1 MSFAD
6 TIIALG
12 TPFGESA
19 LAVVRASGPLCPQ
32 LVELCLGRKT
42 GIEPRRAFRANYK
55 SLQNNILDDCL
66 ALYFEHGKSYTGE
79 AMLELYLHGNPL
91 IVQNVLADLLAR
103 GCRMAEPGEFT
114 RSAFINGRL
123 DLTQAE
129 AVADL
134 ISARSEKAL
143 HVARQ
148 QLAGSIGRRMESY
161 RERLL
166 EVIAA
171 LEAYIDFP
179 EEDLPDEDQEGPLRA
194 LTELNRDI
202 AGLIETSRY
211 KTLLHE
217 GIRTAIIGAP
227 NAGKSSLL
235 NALMG
240 EERAIVSPI
249 PGTTRDF
256 ISERIMVGPYCLNIS
271 DTAGIHEVTEEI
283 ERLGIAKSREKLAE
297 ADFILLVLD
306 SATPL
311 PSFDAETLNAFRA
324 NNTLVIENK
333 VDLADSASR
342 HDFLPECP
350 HVRLS
355 LQTGEGLDNLRATI
369 IQTLEQ
375 DRIVPAADVTM
386 VSSRHAAALERA
398 KDAIEIARKQLKLG
412 IHTELAATELRAA
425 LDAVGEIVGK
435 IDNEAMLDKLFAN
448 FCIGK

>member
-1 MSFAD
+1 MPFAD

-12 TPFGESA
+12 TPAGESA
-19 LAVVRASGPLCPQ
+19 LAVVRASGALCP
-32 LVELCLGRKT
+32 ELARECLGRPL
-42 GIEPRRAFRANYK
+42 GIEPRKAVLCDYK
-55 SLQNNILDDCL
+55 NLEGRVLDNCL
-66 ALYFEHGKSYTGE
+66 AVFFEAGKSYSGD

-114 RSAFINGRL
+114 RNAFMNGKL

-148 QLAGSIGRRMESY
+148 QLAGSVGIRMDSY

-179 EEDLPDEDQEGPLRA
+179 EEDLPPEDQGGPLQQLA
-194 LTELNRDI
+194 NLGQDI
-202 AGLIETSRY
+202 ARLIETSRY

-235 NALMG
+235 NVLIG
-240 EERAIVSPI
+240 EDRAIVSPI

-256 ISERIMVGPYCLNIS
+256 ISERIMAGPYCLNLS
-271 DTAGIHEVTEEI
+271 DTAGIHEVNDEI
-283 ERLGIAKSREKLAE
+283 ERMGIAKSKQKLAE
-297 ADFILLVLD
+297 ADLILLVLD
-306 SATPL
+306 SAAPL
-311 PSFDAETLNAFRA
+311 PSFDQETLDAFQP

-333 VDLADSASR
+333 IDLPESTSKG
-342 HDFLPECP
+342 DFLPQCP
-350 HVRLS
+350 HLRLS
-355 LQTGEGLDNLRATI
+355 LQSGEGLDALRTTI
-369 IQTLEQ
+369 IQTIEK
-375 DRIVPAADVTM
+375 DRILPATDSTM
-386 VSSRHAAALERA
+386 VSSRHAAALSRA
-398 KDAIEIARKQLKLG
+398 FKAIEIARGQILEG
-412 IHTELAATELRAA
+412 IHTELAVTELRNA
-425 LDAVGEIVGK
+425 LDAIGEIVGK

>member
-6 TIIALG
+6 TIVALG
-12 TPFGESA
+12 TPSGESA

-32 LVELCLGRKT
+32 LVEQCLGRKV
-42 GIEPRRAFRANYK
+42 GVEPRKAFRATYK
-55 SLQNNILDDCL
+55 SLQDVSLDDCL
-66 ALYFEHGKSYTGE
+66 ALFFEHGKSYTGE

-114 RSAFINGRL
+114 RCAFLNGKL

-148 QLAGSIGRRMESY
+148 QLAGSIGTRMESY

-179 EEDLPDEDQEGPLRA
+179 EEDLPAEDQQGPLHTLA
-194 LTELNRDI
+194 LLGRDM
-202 AGLIETSRY
+202 AQLIETSRY

-235 NALMG
+235 NALLG

-256 ISERIMVGPYCLNIS
+256 ISERIMMGPYCINIS
-271 DTAGIHEVTEEI
+271 DTAGIHDVTEEI
-283 ERLGIAKSREKLAE
+283 EQLGIAKSREKLAE
-297 ADFILLVLD
+297 ADFILLVVD
-306 SATPL
+306 SAAPL
-311 PSFDAETLNAFRA
+311 PHFDATTLEAFRA
-324 NNTLVIENK
+324 DNTLVIENK
-333 VDLADSASR
+333 IDLPNSTHRS
-342 HDFLPECP
+342 DFLPHCP

-355 LQTGEGLDNLRATI
+355 LQNGEGLDALRDTI
-369 IQTLEQ
+369 VATLEK
-375 DRIVPAADVTM
+375 DRIVPAADTTM
-386 VSSRHAAALERA
+386 VSSRHAAALARA
-398 KDAIEIARKQLKLG
+398 AGAIEVARKQLLEG
-412 IHTELAATELRAA
+412 VCTELAATELRTA

-435 IDNEAMLDKLFAN
+435 VDNEAMLDKLFAT

>member
-1 MSFAD
+1 MPFGE
-6 TIIALG
+6 TIVALG
-12 TPFGESA
+12 TPSGESA
-19 LAVVRASGPLCPQ
+19 LAVVRASGPLCLQ
-32 LVELCLGRKT
+32 LVEQCLGRTQGVMPRKAFLSDYKT
-42 GIEPRRAFRANYK
+42 
-55 SLQNNILDDCL
+55 LQDNILDNCL
-66 ALYFEHGKSYTGE
+66 AIFFEHGKSYTGE

-91 IVQNVLADLLAR
+91 IIQNVLADLLAR

-114 RSAFINGRL
+114 RCAFTNGKL

-148 QLAGSIGRRMESY
+148 QLAGSIGIRMESY

-179 EEDLPDEDQEGPLRA
+179 EEDLPAEDQGGPLQSLAA
-194 LTELNRDI
+194 LNQDI
-202 AGLIETSRY
+202 SRLIETSRY
-211 KTLLHE
+211 KALLHE

-235 NALMG
+235 NALLG
-240 EERAIVSPI
+240 EERAIVSPV

-256 ISERIMVGPYCLNIS
+256 ISERIMAGPYCLNIS
-271 DTAGIHEVTEEI
+271 DTAGIHDVTDSI
-283 ERLGIAKSREKLAE
+283 EKLGIAKSRQKLAE

-306 SATPL
+306 SAAPL
-311 PSFDAETLNAFRA
+311 PSFDNETLTAFRPD
-324 NNTLVIENK
+324 NTLIIENK
-333 VDLADSASR
+333 IDLEGSASK
-342 HDFLPECP
+342 HDFLPACP

-355 LQTGEGLDNLRATI
+355 LQSGEGLDSLKATI
-369 IQTLEQ
+369 IQTLEK
-375 DRIVPAADVTM
+375 DRIVPAADATM
-386 VSSRHAAALERA
+386 VSARHAAALVRA
-398 KDAIEIARKQLKLG
+398 QQAIDTARAHLNEG
-412 IHTELAATELRAA
+412 ICTELAVTELRSA

-435 IDNEAMLDKLFAN
+435 VDNEAMLDKLFAT